1 MTELSMKL
9 PHVPNHKNR
18 FTFLDVARALAALA
32 VMVQHSMEG
41 SGMQALE
48 RGAFATTWLNLGE
61 TGVVMFF
68 LVSGF
73 IIPAS
78 IRGTP
83 TFGKFWI
90 RRIFRIYPLYWVIFF
105 VTLAISVLLVGDP
118 VPNVPVTIIS
128 HIFIVQSWIGLPN
141 YVGGS
146 WTLLIEILWYA
157 SFSIAA
163 FSKYGAG
170 EKIVQAF
177 LVCFAG
183 VIASAALFYGAFPF
197 GRVCMFALCFMGYTY
212 FLYYEEKISKQRF
225 NILILAFLGLL
236 FASIYVGFYLNPSDA
251 AVTPAFSCVL
261 ISWGISLTLF
271 PFLFARRHLAF
282 ANSAIL
288 AYLGEISYSVYLL
301 HSPII
306 TVLKQTGLSGP
317 LFVLITAALTILIGT
332 FTFKY
337 IERPGIALARRWT
350 AKPKAPDAVSV
361 PAR

>member
-1 MTELSMKL
+1 MTEHSLRL
-9 PHVPNHKNR
+9 PHVANHKNR

-78 IRGTP
+78 VRGTP

-90 RRIFRIYPLYWVIFF
+90 RRVFRIYPLYWVMFF
-105 VTLAISVLLVGDP
+105 VTLAISVLLIGEP
-118 VPNVPVTIIS
+118 LPNIPVTIIS
-128 HIFIVQSWIGLPN
+128 HIFIIQGWVGLRN

-177 LVCFAG
+177 LLCFAG
-183 VIASAALFYGAFPF
+183 VVVMAAFFYGAFPF
-197 GRVCMFALCFMGYTY
+197 GRFCMFALCFMGYTY
-212 FLYYEEKISKQRF
+212 FLHYEEKIDERRF
-225 NILILAFLGLL
+225 KALIFAFLVLI

-251 AVTPAFSCVL
+251 PTAPAFFCVL
-261 ISWGISLTLF
+261 ISWGISLILF
-271 PFLFARRHLAF
+271 PILFARRNSPF
-282 ANSAIL
+282 ANSVTL

-306 TVLKQTGLSGP
+306 TVLKLTGLSGP
-317 LFVLITAALTILIGT
+317 LFVLATATLTILIGT

-337 IERPGIALARRWT
+337 IEKPGIALARRWT
-350 AKPKAPDAVSV
+350 AKPKKPEEAAVIV
-361 PAR
+361 N

>member
-1 MTELSMKL
+1 MTELSLKL
-9 PHVPNHKNR
+9 PHVPNHQNR

-32 VMVQHSMEG
+32 VMIQHSIEG
-41 SGMQALE
+41 SGMQSLQH
-48 RGAFATTWLNLGE
+48 GAFATTWLNLGE

-90 RRIFRIYPLYWVIFF
+90 RRILRIYPLYWVMFF
-105 VTLAISVLLVGDP
+105 VTLAISVLLVGEP
-118 VPNVPVTIIS
+118 MPNMPVTIIS
-128 HIFIVQSWIGLPN
+128 HIFIVQGWIGLRN

-146 WTLLIEILWYA
+146 WTLLIEIVWYA

-170 EKIVQAF
+170 EKIVQTF
-177 LVCFAG
+177 LVCFAC
-183 VIASAALFYGAFPF
+183 VILGASIFYGNFPF
-197 GRVCMFALCFMGYTY
+197 GRFCMYALCFMGYTY
-212 FLYYEEKISKQRF
+212 FLRYEEQITKRRF
-225 NILILAFLGLL
+225 NTLLSAFLTLI

-251 AVTPAFSCVL
+251 PTAPAFWCVL
-261 ISWGISLTLF
+261 ISWGISLVIFPLLF
-271 PFLFARRHLAF
+271 VRRDSKF

-306 TVLKQTGLSGP
+306 TVLKQAGLSGP
-317 LFVLITAALTILIGT
+317 LFVLVTAMLTILLGT

-350 AKPKAPDAVSV
+350 AKPKAPDVVAVPV
-361 PAR
+361 N